1 MKYYISKG
9 KLTKD
14 GKKYNYEYMD
24 LFGLLLFYKINPK
37 LGKSFIDYMKGT
49 RNSNFELIDLTIEH
63 FISMQY

>member
-24 LFGLLLFYKINPK
+24 LFGLLLFYKLNEK
-37 LGKSFIDYMKGT
+37 LGKSFLNYMKST
-49 RNSNFELIDLTIEH
+49 RSPNFE
-63 FISMQY
+63 